1 MGKKKKKQA
10 DEGVTFLNELLDVA
24 VEAEPVAF
32 APQPQ
37 GGGIVVALALVCRA
51 RTEQLPP
58 LAQHQWPRLVQREAV
73 ARDVDEARVGATARE
88 SPAALFVPPGV
99 RFVPVIGGYSD
110 REEAQSEQRK
120 RETGVQQPFT
130 HRHGSSGSAQA
141 GRSIRTSS
149 SIRSKTISA
158 CSDSRIMFTCALD

>member
-1 MGKKKKKQA
+1 MK
-10 DEGVTFLNELLDVA
+10 VFTFLNELLDVP

-37 GGGIVVALALVCRA
+37 CGGIVAALALVCRA
-51 RTEQLPP
+51 RAEQLPP
-58 LAQHQWPRLVQREAV
+58 LAQHQWQWPRLAQREVV
-73 ARDVDEARVGATARE
+73 ARDVDEARVRATARE

-130 HRHGSSGSAQA
+130 HRHRSSVSAQA
-141 GRSIRTSS
+141 GRISS
-149 SIRSKTISA
+149 SSSA
-158 CSDSRIMFTCALD
+158 PPAAPSDQNSLSML